1 MDGSSWFIKH
11 QGFQLVLYL
20 RKCLYVE
27 IMKKLVRT
35 FISTI
40 GKAGNWELEAC
51 FREEERVQT
60 SWMQGQ
66 PITNRTQ
73 WHHVVLWL
81 ASKPTFEAQQDKI
94 QMYIKSFRLLLN
106 KSFSNKLAAVF
117 VTHDC
122 YMFLTVKDKTNQ
134 WPSWC
139 KAKHL
144 PLLPPCDPV
153 YTIIRHRWGSV
164 YPAQQV

>member
-1 MDGSSWFIKH
+1 MSLCGNNEEAGENFYFHHRQSWKLRVGGLFQRRREGPNQLDAGTAYH
-11 QGFQLVLYL
+11 QQNTVTLCCFVVSKQAKIWSTTGQNSNVYKVL
-20 RKCLYVE
+20 
-27 IMKKLVRT
+27 
-35 FISTI
+35 
-40 GKAGNWELEAC
+40 
-51 FREEERVQT
+51 Q
-60 SWMQGQ
+60 
-66 PITNRTQ
+66 
-73 WHHVVLWL
+73 VVVDF
-81 ASKPTFEAQQDKI
+81 T
-94 QMYIKSFRLLLN
+94 LN

-153 YTIIRHRWGSV
+153 YTILRHRWGSV